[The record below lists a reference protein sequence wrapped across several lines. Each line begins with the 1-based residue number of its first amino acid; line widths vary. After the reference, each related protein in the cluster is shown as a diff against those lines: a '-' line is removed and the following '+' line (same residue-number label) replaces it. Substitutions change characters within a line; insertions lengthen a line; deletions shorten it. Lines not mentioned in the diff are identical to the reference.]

1 MSMQAEPSTVGVSFI
16 SASKTKQPS
25 KRDQGFW
32 CCWGTIPSVSVAKR
46 VMQTVLR
53 WQTCT
58 LEEHRR
64 PLGLLASKPASQ
76 PGKDGKKKKT
86 VLTNQRRKKRK
97 RSPQSG
103 SGREV
108 ETRRRLFAAVQ
119 LFFVFFFFS
128 CCSNKQ
134 GRRGH
139 HPTGP

>member
-1 MSMQAEPSTVGVSFI
+1 MQAEPSTVGVSFI

-46 VMQTVLR
+46 VMQTVLC

-76 PGKDGKKKKT
+76 PGKDENKKKNRTYKPKKEKKKKIAT
-86 VLTNQRRKKRK
+86 IRLGT
-97 RSPQSG
+97 RSRDSTATFR
-103 SGREV
+103 SSS
-108 ETRRRLFAAVQ
+108 A
-119 LFFVFFFFS
+119 FFRFFFFHVVAT
-128 CCSNKQ
+128 NRA
-134 GRRGH
+134 GEGIIRRGLEC
-139 HPTGP
+139 